1 MKNFEQINPD
11 KIQLTV
17 DKTIYNESVI
27 SKALYWLMNEYFILQ
42 ENQTDAIQHIVLE
55 KKTSTISGE
64 EFLKLKNRL
73 NQDFIDFKVRD
84 IINQETKNI
93 RDILYIKAFSNNDEF
108 ADYNLIAD

>member
-1 MKNFEQINPD
+1 MKSFEQINSN

-27 SKALYWLMNEYFILQ
+27 SKVLYWLMNDYFILQ
-42 ENQTDAIQHIVLE
+42 ENQTDAIQHIILE
-55 KKTSTISGE
+55 KKTNTISE
-64 EFLKLKNRL
+64 EDFLKLKNRL

-84 IINQETKNI
+84 IVNQETKNI